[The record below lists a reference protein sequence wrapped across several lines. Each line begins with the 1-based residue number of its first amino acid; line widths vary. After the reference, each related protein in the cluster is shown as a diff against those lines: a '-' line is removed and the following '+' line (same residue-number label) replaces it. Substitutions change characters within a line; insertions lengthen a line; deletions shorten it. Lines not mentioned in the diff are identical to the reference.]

1 MSPEFRKEDLKKS
14 TKNMGMSSWSENL
27 KDRDEQDMDAKKK
40 KTVYLKNM
48 LFVIHYHKGG

>member
-14 TKNMGMSSWSENL
+14 TENMGMSSWSENL

>member
-14 TKNMGMSSWSENL
+14 TENMGMNSWSENL

-40 KTVYLKNM
+40 KKNCS
-48 LFVIHYHKGG
+48 